1 MRHSGGPSSK
11 SGSAS
16 SSRQPE
22 MVTGRDNRWI
32 ARFRAALAG
41 RTAASEPC
49 IGIEGPRL
57 IEEALRS
64 SLPIDAVLVSES
76 GRKHLRSFPAQFD
89 SATKLLATSDRQ
101 FSSLAATET
110 PQGIAALVRP
120 RCASFDELLRGAKSP
135 LIIVLVGV
143 QDPGNVGTILRAAE
157 ALGASGVAACST
169 DALGTARLFSPK
181 VVRASA
187 GSVFR
192 LPAAEGLSIPIL
204 QAQFRASGVKMVA
217 ATSTAGTQNVVAP
230 WQADLLGPI
239 ALLIGNE
246 GAGLPTALERA
257 ADMRIRIPLASAA
270 GAGGTHVE
278 SLNAAMAAT
287 ILLYEAAR
295 QRAGHTSESAP
306 KKSGAPA

>member
-1 MRHSGGPSSK
+1 
-11 SGSAS
+11 
-16 SSRQPE
+16 
-22 MVTGRDNRWI
+22 MVTGRDNRWV

-41 RTAASEPC
+41 CTAASEPC

-76 GRKHLRSFPAQFD
+76 GRKHLSSFPAQFD
-89 SATKLLATSDRQ
+89 LATKLLATSDRQ
-101 FSSLAATET
+101 FASIAATET

-120 RCASFDELLRGAKSP
+120 RRATFDELLRATGSA
-135 LIIVLVGV
+135 LVVVLVGV

-157 ALGASGVAACST
+157 ALGASGVAACNT
-169 DALGTARLFSPK
+169 DSLGTARLYSPK

-192 LPAAEGLSIPIL
+192 LPSAEGLSIPII
-204 QAQFRASGVKMVA
+204 QAQFRASGVNLVA
-217 ATSTAGTQNVVAP
+217 ATSTAQATDAISP
-230 WQADLLGPI
+230 WQADLRGPI

-270 GAGGTHVE
+270 GASGTHVE